1 MRLLE
6 KSIQPRIEDICNDGP
21 EGFPRELSKWGETT
35 TTMKAKK
42 WSYPLR
48 IYLASRIIIL
58 YSRVTFN
65 ASLFHFVYNTYYDK
79 TVLPMSQSVWPDLA
93 KFRHFGTILKVLG
106 KILRDYFVF
115 DKILILLC
123 QKCFTIGQ
131 LFVVGDG
138 QILSNNLAIWS
149 HWLNWN

>member
-1 MRLLE
+1 M
-6 KSIQPRIEDICNDGP
+6 
-21 EGFPRELSKWGETT
+21 
-35 TTMKAKK
+35 
-42 WSYPLR
+42 
-48 IYLASRIIIL
+48 

-106 KILRDYFVF
+106 KILRDYLIFG
-115 DKILILLC
+115 KILILLW

-131 LFVVGDG
+131 VLVVVDG
-138 QILSNNLAIWS
+138 KIL
-149 HWLNWN
+149 